1 MWEYENTIYKII
13 KKSSSINNNNNNNN
27 NNNKKEKRSCAQCS
41 WKPRKKKLKPKR
53 NLYSHEHGKK
63 RT

>member
-1 MWEYENTIYKII
+1 MRKKNTIYKII
-13 KKSSSINNNNNNNN
+13 KKSSSINNNN
-27 NNNKKEKRSCAQCS
+27 KKKRSVHVHNAVENQE
-41 WKPRKKKLKPKR
+41 KKKLKPKR